1 MEHLV
6 DLQRRI
12 PILLPSQLL
21 SCTHRPIGK
30 LALLEIK
37 ALTPPPIELTNIIFC
52 LKLIMLSSIYTLPPS
67 GASVA
72 GASVAGASVAGAS
85 VAGASVAGASVAGS
99 SVAGASVAGAS
110 VAGASV
116 AGSSPEK
123 E

>member
-6 DLQRRI
+6 DLQRKI

-30 LALLEIK
+30 LALLEIIEF
-37 ALTPPPIELTNIIFC
+37 TPSPIEFTNIIPFS
-52 LKLIMLSSIYTLPPS
+52 LKLIIFSSIYTLPPS

-72 GASVAGASVAGAS
+72 GASVAG
-85 VAGASVAGASVAGS
+85 
-99 SVAGASVAGAS
+99 
-110 VAGASV
+110 
-116 AGSSPEK
+116 SSPEK